1 MKLKPLIKTHWV
13 ASQNP
18 MMVAMAGLRQVVF
31 SPPAEL
37 LNLRFSGNPDLPQ
50 VELSAR
56 CELGMLGPDT
66 EEIREVRV
74 KSHTLSKNLFWAV
87 FSGHDVGYLGASFSL
102 LQALAQSIEFH
113 FEDGQSLGLSG
124 IFRKSGFPRF
134 LDPQFYLQDSSC
146 NWERA
151 LSGPAEDLLKVLKLT
166 SQQKKQEDI
175 KRTWVMILEILAWA
189 LQRKRQVG
197 DLDVLWCQKGGEK
210 GLEKEFSDQQSRLG
224 FHLEDIHFLRALP
237 MAATVLTE
245 ARDGNLAKIRLW
257 QGYENPVPPGVL
269 CLHSAEILGTLENY
283 FLGHSEKL
291 SSLSA
296 EVAPAE
302 LQALHISAKTWQWQS
317 SFASQVSGTREL
329 LRSLTKLEASI
340 GQEHII
346 FVNHTLVSG
355 AEFKPHLKARES
367 EGTLQVAV
375 SFSMDTLKLEHLNFP
390 PTLLPALAPFL
401 GGIDH
406 FFGFERKD
414 IASRHNQYR
423 VNDLL
428 FLRHQGLAL
437 FCLFE
442 LINWILKK
450 PLSSGEEIIFVDDLS
465 QSEAD
470 RQFEKIIKYLQASIP
485 ALLGKAD
492 LPFGQLVSTQVQS
505 YFLNF
510 IEKLFHSLMN
520 DRSLVFQGDRV
531 IEIKQVQ
538 HQVLPII
545 RFLILHFIESSRGK
559 FLTRSL
565 APVGESFM
573 KALIPWT
580 EPLIQ
585 AQEQTSEVKAMGPV
599 WVDVGLFDKYAISLL
614 FELSDQGSEI
624 ELNGSPLLS
633 QSNPF
638 EFVFSVSDSANKED
652 ANWFDLHPQIFFNG
666 TRVSTEDVK
675 INFGQGQEIGQIGF
689 IEYQGQIYRIDKR
702 QLPSLRS
709 LQRFWSKIKGAR
721 QLLHKD
727 GLGDK
732 VYRLQKSQ
740 ALELLMLKSQGFEV
754 KVEGQWKR
762 IFDYFENG
770 LGVEKIELPKEM
782 QQKLLPHQ
790 LEGAQWLH
798 DLYELKLGA
807 ILADE
812 MGLGKTFLVLSFLVS
827 LQSRMKLNKCLIIV
841 PTSLVYNW
849 TEEKKKFAADLPM
862 RVFYSNDK
870 AELKKALD
878 QEGPLVVVA
887 TYGLLVENVEFFQ
900 SIEWNVLAFDEA
912 QNLKNIN
919 SQRSVSARQ
928 LKAQFK
934 ICVTGT
940 PMENNYLE
948 FFSLCDLVV
957 PGCLGEI
964 AAFRKEYLNL
974 EVRSESLRELRLVSK
989 PLLLR
994 RTKQQV
1000 KLSLPTKTVHSVSL
1014 PFGEKQKEIYKKM
1027 AMTFSRQ
1034 VEELIENQGERKAQI
1049 AMFAALMRLRQ
1060 ICSDPAAVPG
1070 VVYLE
1075 QPAKVE
1081 HFLGALQDHLGNDES
1096 VVVFTQFLSTLGRIE
1111 AELLKLKIPTYT
1123 LQGNVSAK
1131 ERLRLISAFQDS
1143 PEPGVMLMTLKTGG
1157 VGLNLTKASVV
1168 YHMEPWW
1175 NPAVE
1180 NQATDRTHRMGQ
1192 TKDVHVYNLLIE
1204 GSLEERIA
1212 ELKLKKQGSFDRL
1225 FGLAEKADELG
1236 EDPRPSGS
1244 GALTREDFIYLL
1256 K

>member
-18 MMVAMAGLRQVVF
+18 MMVSMAGLRRVVF
-31 SPPAEL
+31 SPPMEL
-37 LNLRFSGNPDLPQ
+37 MSLQFSDHSEIPSVDLPALS
-50 VELSAR
+50 ELSK
-56 CELGMLGPDT
+56 LSPDT
-66 EEIREVRV
+66 EEIREVRA
-74 KSHTLSKNLFWAV
+74 KSHTLSKNLFWAL
-87 FSGHDVGYLGASFSL
+87 FSGHEVGYLGSSYSL
-102 LQALAQSIEFH
+102 LLNLAQSIEFH
-113 FEDGQSLGLSG
+113 FDDGQCLGLPG
-124 IFRKSGFPRF
+124 IFRKPGFPRF

-151 LSGPAEDLLKVLKLT
+151 FSGPVDDLLKALKLT
-166 SQQKKQEDI
+166 TPQKKQDDI
-175 KRTWVMILEILAWA
+175 KRTWILILEILAWA

-197 DLDVLWCQKGGEK
+197 DLEVLWNQKETGSVSENPSGN
-210 GLEKEFSDQQSRLG
+210 LPRLG
-224 FHLEDIHFLRALP
+224 FHLEDIHFLKALP

-245 ARDGNLAKIRLW
+245 TATGNFARIRLW
-257 QGYENPVPPGVL
+257 QGHESPPPPGVL
-269 CLHSAEILGTLENY
+269 CLHSAEVLGTLENY
-283 FLGHSEKL
+283 FLSHSEIL
-291 SSLSA
+291 PTPS

-302 LQALHISAKTWQWQS
+302 LQALEINAKTWQWQS
-317 SFASQVSGTREL
+317 SFACRVSGIKEL
-329 LRSLTKLEASI
+329 LRSLTKLEVSI
-340 GQEHII
+340 GRDQVI
-346 FVNHTLVSG
+346 FIHHTLISG
-355 AEFKPHLKARES
+355 AEFKPHLKAREC
-367 EGTLQVAV
+367 EGALQVAV
-375 SFSMDTLKLEHLNFP
+375 SFSIEGLQLEHLNFP
-390 PTLLPALAPFL
+390 TTLLPALAPFM
-401 GGIDH
+401 GGMDH
-406 FFGFERKD
+406 FFGFDRKD

-450 PLSSGEEIIFVDDLS
+450 PLSSGEEILFVDDLS

-470 RQFEKIIKYLQASIP
+470 RQFEKLIKYLQASIP
-485 ALLGKAD
+485 ALLGKSD
-492 LPFGQLVSTQVQS
+492 LAFNQLVSPAVQN
-505 YFLNF
+505 YFHDF

-520 DRSLVFQGDRV
+520 DRSLIFQGDQV
-531 IEIKQVQ
+531 IEIKLVQ

-565 APVGESFM
+565 APVGETFI
-573 KALIPWT
+573 KALVPWT
-580 EPLIQ
+580 EPHVQ
-585 AQEQTSEVKAMGPV
+585 ALGLATPAVSPV

-652 ANWFDLHPQIFFNG
+652 SNWFDLHPQIFFNG
-666 TRVSTEDVK
+666 TRVSAEDVK

-770 LGVEKIELPKEM
+770 LGVEKIQLPETM
-782 QQKLLPHQ
+782 QKKLLPHQ

-827 LQSRMKLNKCLIIV
+827 LFTRAKLNKCLIIV

-849 TEEKKKFAADLPM
+849 TEEKKKFAPELPM
-862 RVFYSNDK
+862 RIFYSNDQE
-870 AELKKALD
+870 ELKKSLD
-878 QEGPLVVVA
+878 QEEPLVVVA
-887 TYGLLVENVEFFQ
+887 TYGLLVENLEFFQ
-900 SIEWNVLAFDEA
+900 AIDWNVLAFDEA

-974 EVRSESLRELRLVSK
+974 EVRAESLRDLRLISK

-994 RTKQQV
+994 RTKLQV
-1000 KLSLPTKTVHSVSL
+1000 KLSLPMKTVHSVSL

-1081 HFLGALQDHLGNDES
+1081 HFLGALQDHLENNES

-1111 AELLKLKIPTYT
+1111 MELLKLKVPTYT

-1225 FGLAEKADELG
+1225 FGNSEKADELG
-1236 EDPRPSGS
+1236 EDPRPAGS
-1244 GALTREDFIYLL
+1244 GALSREDFIYLL